1 MIVEK
6 LTWPGS
12 YSEALSWHESTG
24 IALSEVFGGGISSL
38 VQRMRPRVEI
48 LSDNTFRSTELQ
60 VSYAS
65 LRA

>member
-12 YSEALSWHESTG
+12 CSEALSEHETTG
-24 IALSEVFGGGISSL
+24 IAASEVFRDGISSL
-38 VQRMRPRVEI
+38 MQRKRPRVEI
-48 LSDNTFRSTELQ
+48 LSDNLFRSTELQ
-60 VSYAS
+60 VSYVS